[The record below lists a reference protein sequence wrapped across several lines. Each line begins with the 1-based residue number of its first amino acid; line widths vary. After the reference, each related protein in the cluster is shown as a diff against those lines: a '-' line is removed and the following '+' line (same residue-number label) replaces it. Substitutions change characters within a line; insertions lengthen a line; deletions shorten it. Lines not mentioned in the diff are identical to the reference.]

1 MITDIAHQMVAL
13 HDSGVLYNNLRL
25 NNVIVDALHHFQL
38 FSVNNS
44 IALFDMTEAVV
55 DPFSRD
61 DRRTSWRLAP
71 SFESFTST
79 WCESISLL
87 NPEIQELYLKE
98 MDSPSLAKDALD
110 FGIVW
115 WELDVKRRSQIK
127 AVREATWIDG

>member
-25 NNVIVDALHHFQL
+25 NNVIDDALHHFQL

-61 DRRTSWRLAP
+61 DRRTS
-71 SFESFTST
+71 
-79 WCESISLL
+79 
-87 NPEIQELYLKE
+87 
-98 MDSPSLAKDALD
+98 
-110 FGIVW
+110 
-115 WELDVKRRSQIK
+115 
-127 AVREATWIDG
+127 